1 MPWLSLAPATLL
13 SEGRRRLKRQRQA
26 STRSAIVALPM
37 LAMVEQ
43 QIQEEVQL
51 SMQGEN
57 VLLYVDGVC
66 LRLHKTAGEK

>member
-13 SEGRRRLKRQRQA
+13 SEGRRRLKKQRQA

-51 SMQGEN
+51 SMQRRECTLVRGWSLFEI
-57 VLLYVDGVC
+57 
-66 LRLHKTAGEK
+66 A